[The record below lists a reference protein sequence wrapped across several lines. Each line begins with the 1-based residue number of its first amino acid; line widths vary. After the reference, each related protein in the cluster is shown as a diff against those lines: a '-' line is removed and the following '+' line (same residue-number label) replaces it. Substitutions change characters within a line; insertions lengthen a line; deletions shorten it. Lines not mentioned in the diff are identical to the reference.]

1 MAVEKTFI
9 AKVNEISGK
18 VYDKLL
24 EPMVDADAFNRAYE
38 NAAEMTNEQRE
49 NLKRWLEE
57 KGYASNVE
65 GYTVITEPE
74 ATENTEGD

>member
-1 MAVEKTFI
+1 
-9 AKVNEISGK
+9 
-18 VYDKLL
+18 
-24 EPMVDADAFNRAYE
+24 MVDADAFNRAYE